1 MTSQKRTQKTIS
13 ELIAPAF
20 YEPWRAFDQYTTVV
34 LKGGRNSGKS
44 TTSSI
49 WVIMQLM
56 QKPINALVVRKVEK
70 TLRDSVFEQLKEA
83 IEILGVSKYWE
94 DRLSPLSLRYI
105 PTGTR
110 IIFRGADKPEKIK
123 SIKTSK
129 YPIAI
134 LWVEELAEFKTEEEV
149 GVIVN
154 SVIRAEL
161 DPGLKYTVIM
171 TYNPPK
177 RKQNWVNKKYGTQF
191 IGDNVYVHHSTYLDN
206 PYVSKTFVET
216 AEEVKEENE
225 HKYRWVYLGEPI
237 GGGVVPFSNLE
248 FRRITDDELK
258 QYDQIRQGID
268 WGYAADPYAFT
279 RWHYDRTRRKL
290 YALDEHYGIKIS
302 NAEAAEWIKAK
313 GYDRTTTIA
322 DSAEPKSIADLQSR
336 GIPIV
341 GAKKGPG
348 SVETGEKWLDEL
360 EAIVIDYERTPH
372 IAAEFENIDYQIDKD
387 GEIKSKLEDKDNHT
401 IDSCRYAVE
410 NDIGKGDGTMDMSL
424 YSGFGGSADSYW

>member
-1 MTSQKRTQKTIS
+1 
-13 ELIAPAF
+13 
-20 YEPWRAFDQYTTVV
+20 
-34 LKGGRNSGKS
+34 
-44 TTSSI
+44 
-49 WVIMQLM
+49 
-56 QKPINALVVRKVEK
+56 
-70 TLRDSVFEQLKEA
+70 
-83 IEILGVSKYWE
+83 
-94 DRLSPLSLRYI
+94 
-105 PTGTR
+105 
-110 IIFRGADKPEKIK
+110 
-123 SIKTSK
+123 
-129 YPIAI
+129 
-134 LWVEELAEFKTEEEV
+134 
-149 GVIVN
+149 
-154 SVIRAEL
+154 
-161 DPGLKYTVIM
+161 
-171 TYNPPK
+171 
-177 RKQNWVNKKYGTQF
+177 
-191 IGDNVYVHHSTYLDN
+191 
-206 PYVSKTFVET
+206 
-216 AEEVKEENE
+216 
-225 HKYRWVYLGEPI
+225 
-237 GGGVVPFSNLE
+237 
-248 FRRITDDELK
+248 
-258 QYDQIRQGID
+258 D